1 MTDNK
6 KQTLEKINI
15 ITLGDSSVGK
25 SCFILRYTDHLFE
38 SSHLTTLG
46 IDYKTKIVELPNKKK
61 IHINFFDTAGQERYK
76 SISVNTIKKA
86 NGVLLMYDIT
96 NKDTFESISNWMD
109 NIIIQKGKE
118 FPIILLGNKCDL
130 EDKRKVT
137 KNEGE
142 EFAKKYNLSF
152 FETSNKT
159 GLNVEEASLKL
170 VNLILEK
177 KDKVNELLNDYE
189 IPNDRIILDVKK
201 IKKKKKK
208 CNC

>member
-1 MTDNK
+1 
-6 KQTLEKINI
+6 
-15 ITLGDSSVGK
+15 
-25 SCFILRYTDHLFE
+25 
-38 SSHLTTLG
+38 
-46 IDYKTKIVELPNKKK
+46 
-61 IHINFFDTAGQERYK
+61 
-76 SISVNTIKKA
+76 
-86 NGVLLMYDIT
+86 MYDIT
-96 NKDTFESISNWMD
+96 NKDTFESISNWME
-109 NIIIQKGKE
+109 NIMNQKGKE

-189 IPNDRIILDVKK
+189 IPNERIILDAKK